1 MVQYIKGWFRKLDER
16 PVPEKDPIVY
26 SSLGTLLAVF
36 SFLLMLSLVW
46 AFYEEMVGLRPWR
59 QHQEDF
65 ASLYRAA
72 LEDMRPSRAQ
82 EVEEIKASSGYQE
95 LAQQL
100 QKAENQVSSNLQ
112 GLEEEERRIRAQL
125 AMITMPLATARS
137 ELQSRIYALETSHGE
152 NSRAALGKEVEE
164 LSKRS
169 YEFDLA
175 DGAKVFT
182 YTELD
187 ELFKDL
193 KDRQGEVQAGKS
205 RILRRP
211 GQLRAELNTYLG
223 NRLTG
228 LTETQINGLIA
239 GVDASRIEIQQIH
252 NEEMNLVDRCESC
265 HLGIREP
272 VELTPDNMAGNR
284 LFVSHPRS
292 SELLGVHDPE
302 VFGCSPCHNGN
313 GVGTVSIDRAHGQYK
328 HWLWPLYDQ
337 ENFEGGCVQ
346 CHRLDRQLEG
356 ADTFNAAKNLFQ
368 DRGCRGCHAY
378 EGFDVESAQMREAH
392 KGIADLKLDRE
403 ATEVE
408 IERLLEQGD
417 RAETNEQANRF
428 YAEATKRTLRVAEID
443 ADASTLDARLD
454 ELLMERKR
462 VAPNLKEIRNKLH
475 RDWIPSWIKNP
486 QDFRPTT
493 KMPQFRL
500 TDEEI
505 RAISAFIWQAAI
517 REGIPSQPPGKTSRG
532 RQLFEMRGCLAC
544 HSVGEGEEARGGT
557 FASNLTRVGEKVNY
571 DYLVRWV
578 HNPRNRTLPYDPVL
592 ERDVTREDYESH
604 GLPFQ
609 FDLENNKSPLGDH
622 SLQVQN
628 ETVMPNLRLSWGES
642 RDVASYLMTLKRDD
656 AHYDDASFMEDSE
669 LYDRGRFLVRHY
681 GCAGC
686 HEIATLEKEGK
697 IGTNLTLEGSKPKER
712 LDFAL
717 LTHEAKE
724 EGWYNHKGFFE
735 HKLADPA
742 VFDAGKIKNELE
754 QLRMPD
760 FHFDEEEIDQLTTLL
775 LGSVESWIPDRF
787 HYSPSA
793 ERTHVQ
799 DGWWVVNK
807 YNCQACHQFSPGQGT
822 VLQGLPQYQGD
833 QAEKLPPSLVGQG
846 ARTNPEWLTRFLKN
860 PALTTTDLH
869 TNGVRPYLDVRMPSF
884 NLSDGEIGV
893 LVRFFAAL
901 SKQPVPYIAPQLKP
915 LSRKETSMARQLF
928 TSNAAPCLRCHATG
942 DARTDAE
949 KTAPNFALVNPR
961 LKPDWTRRWL
971 VHPEIIRPGTA
982 MPSGLFR
989 WDGDRWV
996 FALADLPSFRDY
1008 QGDHADLVVRY
1019 MFEFRPEEQ
1028 RRLSHR

>member
-1 MVQYIKGWFRKLDER
+1 M
-16 PVPEKDPIVY
+16 
-26 SSLGTLLAVF
+26 
-36 SFLLMLSLVW
+36 
-46 AFYEEMVGLRPWR
+46 
-59 QHQEDF
+59 
-65 ASLYRAA
+65 
-72 LEDMRPSRAQ
+72 
-82 EVEEIKASSGYQE
+82 
-95 LAQQL
+95 
-100 QKAENQVSSNLQ
+100 
-112 GLEEEERRIRAQL
+112 
-125 AMITMPLATARS
+125 
-137 ELQSRIYALETSHGE
+137 
-152 NSRAALGKEVEE
+152 
-164 LSKRS
+164 
-169 YEFDLA
+169 
-175 DGAKVFT
+175 
-182 YTELD
+182 
-187 ELFKDL
+187 
-193 KDRQGEVQAGKS
+193 
-205 RILRRP
+205 
-211 GQLRAELNTYLG
+211 
-223 NRLTG
+223 
-228 LTETQINGLIA
+228 
-239 GVDASRIEIQQIH
+239 
-252 NEEMNLVDRCESC
+252 
-265 HLGIREP
+265 
-272 VELTPDNMAGNR
+272 
-284 LFVSHPRS
+284 
-292 SELLGVHDPE
+292 
-302 VFGCSPCHNGN
+302 
-313 GVGTVSIDRAHGQYK
+313 
-328 HWLWPLYDQ
+328 
-337 ENFEGGCVQ
+337 
-346 CHRLDRQLEG
+346 
-356 ADTFNAAKNLFQ
+356 
-368 DRGCRGCHAY
+368 
-378 EGFDVESAQMREAH
+378 
-392 KGIADLKLDRE
+392 
-403 ATEVE
+403 
-408 IERLLEQGD
+408 EQ
-417 RAETNEQANRF
+417 
-428 YAEATKRTLRVAEID
+428 
-443 ADASTLDARLD
+443 
-454 ELLMERKR
+454 KR
-462 VAPNLKEIRNKLH
+462 VGPNLKEIRNKLH
-475 RDWIPSWIKNP
+475 RDWIPLWIKNP
-486 QDFRPTT
+486 QAFRPTT

-500 TDEEI
+500 KDEEI
-505 RAISAFIWQAAI
+505 RAISAFVWQAGI
-517 REGIPSQPPGKTSRG
+517 RERVPSQPPGNTSRG
-532 RQLFEMRGCLAC
+532 RQLFEMRGCLSC
-544 HSVGEGEEARGGT
+544 HSVGEGEEVRGGT
-557 FASNLTRVGEKVNY
+557 FASNLTRVGEKANY

-578 HNPRNRTLPYDPVL
+578 HNPRERTLPYDPVL

-628 ETVMPNLRLSWGES
+628 ETVMPNLRLTWGDS

-697 IGTNLTLEGSKPKER
+697 VGTNLTLEGSKPKER

-735 HKLADPA
+735 HKLAEPA
-742 VFDAGKIKNELE
+742 VFDEGKIKNELE
-754 QLRMPD
+754 QLRMPN
-760 FHFDEEEIDQLTTLL
+760 FHFDEKEIDQLTTLL

-787 HYSPSA
+787 HYSPSD
-793 ERTHVQ
+793 ERRHVQ

-822 VLQGLPQYQGD
+822 VLQGLAQYQGD

-869 TNGVRPYLDVRMPSF
+869 TNGVRPYLDVRMPTFS
-884 NLSDGEIGV
+884 LSDGEIGV

-901 SKQPVPYIAPQLKP
+901 SKQPMPYLAPQLKS

-1008 QGDHADLVVRY
+1008 KGDHADLVVRY

-1028 RRLSHR
+1028 RRLSRR